1 MHSAPPWSNVQGH
14 CGCILPGEMHAACQ
28 NCKCD
33 MMTPVYNFSHN
44 ECELPLPQQCFQVM
58 RVWMLPPVAAV
69 KRPLHKTEQ
78 IRSSAAK
85 GAEGFRKT

>member
-1 MHSAPPWSNVQGH
+1 MA
-14 CGCILPGEMHAACQ
+14 L
-28 NCKCD
+28 
-33 MMTPVYNFSHN
+33 VYKFNHN

-78 IRSSAAK
+78 IRSCAAR
-85 GAEGFRKT
+85 GAAGFRKT